1 MKKPHPARALVQQFH
16 ADLAALL
23 EEETSEGLT
32 ASARKKLIEEAHE
45 IQAQLAKL
53 LRAVDPVKLPASVF
67 DPSEPK
73 LVGLFTALAM
83 VAQPEIPLDTV
94 ERFYGSGIYALY
106 YRGDFPLYDPIKNK
120 ETPVYVGKADP
131 ASGSAK
137 TPVQQG
143 ERLAHRLRDHRLN
156 INKVDN
162 LDIDDFTCRAL
173 VVQSGWQTAA
183 ESYLINLFKP
193 IWNKEIGLVYGFGKH
208 GDAASTR
215 SNKRAP
221 WDTLH
226 QGRGWAGT
234 DILEDAKTL
243 DKIETEVSNHLS
255 TVTVFDDLEVVLEAF
270 VTELRQRTLDGTVT

>member
-23 EEETSEGLT
+23 EEATSEGLT
-32 ASARKKLIEEAHE
+32 ETARKKLIEDAHE

-73 LVGLFTALAM
+73 LVGSFTALAM
-83 VAQPEIPLDTV
+83 VAQPKIPLDTV

-106 YRGDFPLYDPIKNK
+106 YKGDFPLYDLIRNK

-143 ERLAHRLRDHRLN
+143 ERLAGRLRDHRRN

-162 LDIDDFTCRAL
+162 LNIDDFTYRAL
-173 VVQSGWQTAA
+173 VVQSGWQAAA
-183 ESYLINLFKP
+183 ESYLINFFKP
-193 IWNKEIGLVYGFGKH
+193 IWNNKIGPLYGFGKH
-208 GDAASTR
+208 GDTASIR

-226 QGRGWAGT
+226 QGRSWAGA
-234 DILEDAKTL
+234 DKLEDAKSL
-243 DKIETEVSNHLS
+243 DQIEAEVSSHLS
-255 TVTVFDDLEVVLEAF
+255 TVTVFDDLGGVLEAF
-270 VTELRQRTLDGTVT
+270 VTELRQRALDGTVT